1 MGKGGIIGNPNEPT
15 INVASGVWY
24 LQEQLLSRKE
34 GTWIDPSI
42 SAFEANSVIGLAG
55 KFVNGTTWRSNIASG
70 NISSLPLTDTN
81 VSSNVTG
88 TTGLPTANH
97 RFGLKVWTTINYST
111 LGDNYGFIAIG
122 YFKPPTTGTY
132 TFYTSSDDGSGVWIG
147 SSALGETG
155 RTTSTAVVNN
165 GLGSGQGNT
174 KRSGLANLT
183 ANIYY
188 AIRVVHEEG
197 AGGDNLTLT
206 WSGPGIAETS
216 NLNVYFRTASTGGVL
231 TGNFPIGS
239 ADPT

>member
-1 MGKGGIIGNPNEPT
+1 MGKGGVIGKSNEPAV
-15 INVASGVWY
+15 NVASGIWY
-24 LQEQLLSRKE
+24 LQEQFNAKATG
-34 GTWIDPSI
+34 GTGWPVDY
-42 SAFEANSVIGLAG
+42 SAFEANSVVGLAG
-55 KFVNGTTWRSNIASG
+55 KFVSGTSWRSNIATG
-70 NISSLPLTDTN
+70 NVSSLPLTDTN
-81 VSSNVTG
+81 VSSTVTG

-97 RFGLKVWTTINYST
+97 RFGLKTWTTISYST

-132 TFYTSSDDGSGVWIG
+132 TFYTTSDDGSGVWVG

-165 GLGSGQGNT
+165 GLGSGQGST
-174 KRSGLANLT
+174 KRSGTIDLVGGL
-183 ANIYY
+183 YY

-197 AGGDNLTLT
+197 AGGDNLTFA

-231 TGNFPIGS
+231 TGDYTISS
-239 ADPT
+239 A